1 LDFEGFASTS
11 DGNGPDGDAT
21 ASETTYDPTIRESPQ
36 RVVSESGAVVP
47 APRMLPPIKQRPAVA
62 APYAGPGRFSSRHT
76 LLRNT
81 PNMTDSPVVN
91 QVKSNTDV
99 LTRSGNAA
107 ISGFQELAKAYQELA
122 TRNAERLTA
131 SLQALAAVRTPSEFA
146 ELQRK
151 LITEGVDAAVSDS
164 SNIARLTAA
173 VFAAAFE
180 PVQKQVEVLQG
191 SFKK

>member
-1 LDFEGFASTS
+1 
-11 DGNGPDGDAT
+11 
-21 ASETTYDPTIRESPQ
+21 
-36 RVVSESGAVVP
+36 
-47 APRMLPPIKQRPAVA
+47 
-62 APYAGPGRFSSRHT
+62 
-76 LLRNT
+76 
-81 PNMTDSPVVN
+81 MTDSPVVN